1 VWPLEWPLEQ
11 KKIESRPIL
20 IDRIGPPSC
29 PICKQKYISIE
40 EGKYLFC
47 KICGERIK
55 MSVEKKKTAITSK
68 GGSGKGT
75 NQTKHQTCEKENQCL
90 RKKRCNES
98 ILET

>member
-1 VWPLEWPLEQ
+1 M
-11 KKIESRPIL
+11 
-20 IDRIGPPSC
+20 PSC

-68 GGSGKGT
+68 GESGKGT
-75 NQTKHQTCEKENQCL
+75 NQTVLTSQPNMRKRKPMSKE
-90 RKKRCNES
+90 E
-98 ILET
+98 EM